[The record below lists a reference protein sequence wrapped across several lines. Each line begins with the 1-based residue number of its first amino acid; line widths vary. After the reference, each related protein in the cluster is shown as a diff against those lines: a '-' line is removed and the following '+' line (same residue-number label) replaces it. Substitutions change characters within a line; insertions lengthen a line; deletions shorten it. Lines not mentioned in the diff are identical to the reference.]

1 MHPNAQLL
9 QSFYTAFQNMDAEGM
24 KKCYHPDVH
33 FSDPAFPDLKGEQVS
48 AMWSM
53 LVENLKK
60 GKGGWKLEFSN
71 IKADDITGSA
81 HWEAHYTLSSTGN
94 RVHNIIDARFQFQD
108 GKIIRHVDSF
118 DFYRWARMGFGFKGT
133 LLGWA
138 PFFKKKVQATVK
150 NLLIKY
156 MERAKA

>member
-1 MHPNAQLL
+1 MHPNAQLI
-9 QSFYTAFQNMDAEGM
+9 QSFYSAFQNLDSEGM
-24 KKCYHPDVH
+24 KNCYHANVH
-33 FSDPAFPDLKGEQVS
+33 FSDPAFPELHGKHVG

-53 LVENLKK
+53 LIENLKK
-60 GKGGWKLEFSN
+60 NKNGWRLEFNN
-71 IKADDITGSA
+71 IQADDKQGSA

-94 RVHNIIDARFQFQD
+94 RVHNSIDATFTFQD
-108 GKIIRHVDSF
+108 GKIIRHIDSF
-118 DFYRWARMGFGFKGT
+118 DFYRWARMGFGVKGT

-156 MERAKA
+156 MERTKL

>member
-1 MHPNAQLL
+1 MHSNAQLL
-9 QSFYTAFQNMDAEGM
+9 QSFYTAFQNMNAEGM
-24 KKCYHPDVH
+24 KKCYHPDIH
-33 FSDPAFPDLKGEQVS
+33 FSDPVFPDLKGEQAG

-71 IKADDITGSA
+71 ILANDAEGST

-138 PFFKKKVQATVK
+138 PFFKRKVQSTVK

-156 MERAKA
+156 MEQTKS